1 MDGAALLER
10 VRGDKKTELDRLGS
24 EKALLAATEARLE
37 TDAVLVTAAA
47 VLGDA
52 RETVAGWAA
61 AATADA
67 AVEVLGTTR
76 DRLDA
81 AHDDVAAELDDDED
95 TAGTEDIAAVDVPFL
110 SLSGETDVERVAAAT
125 LGLPLILDRL
135 FLQSVSFF
143 VNEAD
148 NARADLFRDL
158 RGMTED
164 VLADGQDALDALC
177 DDDAEWDE
185 AAAAAMA
192 TVDAAYEEYVD
203 RLDAM
208 GFDPKPIC

>member
-1 MDGAALLER
+1 MDGAALLDR
-10 VRGDKKTELDRLGS
+10 VREDGQTELDRLGS

-47 VLGDA
+47 VLA
-52 RETVAGWAA
+52 EASETVASWSD

-67 AVEVLGTTR
+67 AADVLQTAAETLGDAR
-76 DRLDA
+76 DR
-81 AHDDVAAELDDDED
+81 VVAELDDEVS
-95 TAGTEDIAAVDVPFL
+95 TADIAAVDVPFL
-110 SLSGETDVERVAAAT
+110 TLEADGDVERVATAAVA
-125 LGLPLILDRL
+125 LPLVLDRL

-148 NARADLFRDL
+148 TARADLFRDL
-158 RGMTED
+158 RGATDD
-164 VLADGQDALDALC
+164 VLAAGQDALDAVC
-177 DDDAEWDE
+177 EDDADWDR
-185 AAAAAMA
+185 AATAVTG
-192 TVDAAYEEYVD
+192 TVDAAYDDYAS

>member
-10 VRGDKKTELDRLGS
+10 VREGSETELDRLGS

-47 VLGDA
+47 VLAEA
-52 RETVAGWAA
+52 RGTVAGWADDA
-61 AATADA
+61 AGAAESALRTTAERLADA
-67 AVEVLGTTR
+67 
-76 DRLDA
+76 
-81 AHDDVAAELDDDED
+81 HDGVTAELDDERI
-95 TAGTEDIAAVDVPFL
+95 AGVGDLDAVDVPFL
-110 SLSGETDVERVAAAT
+110 SLAGEGDIERVAVAT
-125 LGLPLILDRL
+125 IALPLVLDRL

-148 NARADLFRDL
+148 NARTDRFRDL
-158 RGMTED
+158 RGMTET
-164 VLADGQDALDALC
+164 VLADGQDTLDALC
-177 DDDAEWDE
+177 DDDGEWSLAAE
-185 AAAAAMA
+185 AATSAIS
-192 TVDAAYEEYVD
+192 AAYEDYVD

>member
-10 VRGDKKTELDRLGS
+10 VREDSETELNRLGS

-37 TDAVLVTAAA
+37 PDAVLVTAAA
-47 VLGDA
+47 VLADA
-52 RETVAGWAA
+52 RETVSAWH
-61 AATADA
+61 DA
-67 AVEVLGTTR
+67 AQAGDAAETLQTTAQ
-76 DRLDA
+76 RLAD
-81 AHDDVAAELDDDED
+81 AHDDVVAELDDATDAD
-95 TAGTEDIAAVDVPFL
+95 TLAAVDVPFL
-110 SLSGETDVERVAAAT
+110 SLTAESDIERVAVAT
-125 LGLPLILDRL
+125 VGLALVLDRL

-148 NARADLFRDL
+148 TARADRCRDL

-177 DDDAEWDE
+177 DDDADWD
-185 AAAAAMA
+185 AAAAAA
-192 TVDAAYEEYVD
+192 TGTIEAAYEDYVS